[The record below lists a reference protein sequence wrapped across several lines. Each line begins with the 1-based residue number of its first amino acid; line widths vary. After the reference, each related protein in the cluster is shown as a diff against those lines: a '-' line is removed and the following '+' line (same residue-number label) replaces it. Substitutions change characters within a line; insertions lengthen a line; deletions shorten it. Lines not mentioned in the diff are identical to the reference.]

1 MKVEALSSPPEEANR
16 IYDNKALMA
25 LLGIKDRYLKR
36 LRDNG
41 LLGYSRHGDKYW
53 YSQADIYRYLS
64 QCHCAPFGCDK
75 SRFML
80 YNIFLKLLIS
90 NFIAKFVKSLDNDWQ
105 VDTCLAVGLSHGLYT
120 RIGVRIIRIHS
131 FFILCSGL

>member
-1 MKVEALSSPPEEANR
+1 MLLYLIEKVEVLSSPLEDANR

-25 LLGIKDRYLKR
+25 LLGVKDRYLKR

-53 YSQADIYRYLS
+53 YTQTDVDRFLS

-75 SRFML
+75 S
-80 YNIFLKLLIS
+80 
-90 NFIAKFVKSLDNDWQ
+90 
-105 VDTCLAVGLSHGLYT
+105 
-120 RIGVRIIRIHS
+120 
-131 FFILCSGL
+131 